1 MKKEDLKIG
10 MKFSDGDTIVEI
22 TNIAKSVVK
31 YNSYDVITN
40 EFLGSNKNTIN
51 TFLDAINSD
60 LELIGWFFLGGYIE
74 IKIKE
79 KESKIGWIN
88 KRINLDKDNFK
99 DSINTKVD
107 EQLLK
112 ESLEYAIEKGYIKE

>member
-79 KESKIGWIN
+79 KESKIVWIN
-88 KRINLDKDNFK
+88 KRINLGKDNFI
-99 DSINTKVD
+99 DSISKEID
-107 EQLLK
+107 KQLLK

>member
-10 MKFSDGDTIVEI
+10 MKFSDGDIIDEI
-22 TNIAKSVVK
+22 TNIDKSVVK

-60 LELIGWFFLGGYIE
+60 LELIG
-74 IKIKE
+74 
-79 KESKIGWIN
+79 
-88 KRINLDKDNFK
+88 
-99 DSINTKVD
+99 
-107 EQLLK
+107 
-112 ESLEYAIEKGYIKE
+112 